1 MSKNKPC
8 ITEDEMRKVLKETVM
23 TITEDDMRKVLKE
36 TVMTCSSINKSEWNF
51 CVETPGVFYWEN
63 RYNKTRIGVHLNQN
77 DDVYEIYS
85 LNLSYVVYIRI
96 YINNGCISWEGNN
109 INSILQPYMHD
120 AFVKLSELIK
130 DKSEESK
137 VVDTSERKLIS
148 AKELCDFLK
157 NNIVREFIHGELADA
172 PYAPPSVTYE
182 WYKNDSTYHF
192 GYRGSEDIGPRHWE
206 IFTSVNENNDDNV
219 NIKIYN
225 DRIVF
230 MKASEFQAVHYSR
243 MLKLFNDLAK
253 EFNLEKFDDTGNH
266 FESEV
271 PQEVVKTETNES
283 KITEGEKEMENKDN
297 YIKMDGEKDSFEGG
311 AIRYT
316 KKGKGRYDLIPSQ
329 QIHDILEYSR
339 TNWDNIIGK
348 DDKFCSI
355 YNVLMSAYPDT
366 DDLSYVNYIE
376 IIINIIRYCYITA
389 SNNQNFYAF
398 VMGFVEMLK
407 DLAIHYEMGAE
418 KYGVDNWKNGIP
430 VTKGE
435 RGGSFRDSGL
445 RHLQQ
450 LLDGQTDEP
459 HQIAAIWNFI
469 GAMYVIRNLIDT
481 ISGKKHRD
489 TCENCDDPK
498 NSDSS
503 KIYNDIKA
511 LLGTVCEDDDQDIN
525 HLIEDMMSDTVIDLS
540 HPDPDMNFQC
550 FLMGNIHTNN
560 FCIAFNPN
568 DKKDWHIF
576 NKNKVSIT
584 VFREYCN
591 NLECD
596 RFEITGID
604 IHGVQCKLNID
615 RSSITNLDSEFN
627 VKVELSTA
635 LEVKQAPQEVVLYK
649 FDFRSTPK
657 KIPKDLWD
665 RFYYNFLS
673 NAVEVRP
680 V

>member
-1 MSKNKPC
+1 MKMSKKKNKPC
-8 ITEDEMRKVLKETVM
+8 ITEDQIRKVLE
-23 TITEDDMRKVLKE
+23 E
-36 TVMTCSSINKSEWNF
+36 TVMTCSSINRPEWAF

-63 RYNKTRIGVHLNQN
+63 IYNKTRIGAHLNQN
-77 DDVYEIYS
+77 DDAWEIYK
-85 LNLSYVVYIRI
+85 LNLTYVVYIRI
-96 YINNGCISWEGNN
+96 YINNRSIIWEGYNT
-109 INSILQPYMHD
+109 NSVLQPYMHD
-120 AFVKLSELIK
+120 AFMKLSELIK
-130 DKSEESK
+130 DESAESK

-148 AKELCDFLK
+148 AKELENFLM
-157 NNIVREFIHGELADA
+157 NNIVREFIEGLFADT
-172 PYAPPSVTYE
+172 PYAPPSITYE
-182 WYKNDSTYHF
+182 WRDDDNGDVYHF
-192 GYRGSEDIGPRHWE
+192 GYRYKEDIPHWE
-206 IFTSVNENNDDNV
+206 IFTSKNDKSKDNV
-219 NIKIYN
+219 NINIYRRN
-225 DRIVF
+225 IVF
-230 MKASEFQAVHYSR
+230 MKESSEFQAVCFNR

-253 EFNLEKFDDTGNH
+253 EFDLKKFYDAE
-266 FESEV
+266 ESEV
-271 PQEVVKTETNES
+271 PQEVVKAETNKS
-283 KITEGEKEMENKDN
+283 KITEGEKEMENEDN

-316 KKGKGRYDLIPSQ
+316 KKGKGRYDLIPSC
-329 QIHDILEYSR
+329 QIHDILDYAK

-366 DDLSYVNYIE
+366 DDLSYNNYIE
-376 IIINIIRYCYITA
+376 IIINIIRYCYIVA

-489 TCENCDDPK
+489 TCENHDEMK
-498 NSDSS
+498 NSDGS

-511 LLGTVCEDDDQDIN
+511 LLGDAFEDDDQDIN

-540 HPDPDMNFQC
+540 HPDPDMDFKC

-560 FCIAFNPN
+560 FGIVFNPN

-627 VKVELSTA
+627 VKAELSTA